1 MGLWRASVSCLFCI
15 SNLAKYHIHVKV
27 GRPVNL
33 QKFLKGDFKTMKHKK
48 LRGVVAMLLT
58 LVMMVGMLPTS
69 VYAADAD
76 GGGNSVVIK
85 SVSDPV
91 EVSSE
96 K

>member
-1 MGLWRASVSCLFCI
+1 
-15 SNLAKYHIHVKV
+15 
-27 GRPVNL
+27 
-33 QKFLKGDFKTMKHKK
+33 MKHKK

-76 GGGNSVVIK
+76 GGGNSVVIE

-96 K
+96 SRATCRRSRWLFCCAKRDVDFTSGTRSTSPARR